1 MKAAAY
7 RGKHQVVVEE
17 VPLPEVSAPYSLIR
31 MSRCGVCGSD
41 LHGYSGEWSHGPEW
55 TGHEVSGRIA
65 VCTDPTGSLKTGD
78 RVCAECFQH
87 CGHCL
92 YCQTGKYNLC
102 DALSSRSGRYHSGFA
117 EYVVAHNAS
126 IFPLPDSVDDV
137 EGAFVEPLAVAHRVF
152 RKTALGLTDSL
163 LIVGG
168 GTIGLLVLAVARA
181 SGLARALVA
190 ARYEAQIRAAR
201 ELAAAAVLSAS
212 GAQAQ
217 REILDLTGGRGADGA
232 VVTTSSPEG
241 MELALRS
248 VRKSGRVVVA
258 GGFSGPIPADFK
270 RVVDGELELVGS
282 SCYAYTG
289 GQKDFTAAIELI
301 SDGRVEVRRLLTHE
315 FPLSRIAEALA
326 AAADKNTGSLKVQVY
341 T

>member
-1 MKAAAY
+1 
-7 RGKHQVVVEE
+7 
-17 VPLPEVSAPYSLIR
+17 
-31 MSRCGVCGSD
+31 
-41 LHGYSGEWSHGPEW
+41 
-55 TGHEVSGRIA
+55 
-65 VCTDPTGSLKTGD
+65 
-78 RVCAECFQH
+78 
-87 CGHCL
+87 
-92 YCQTGKYNLC
+92 
-102 DALSSRSGRYHSGFA
+102 
-117 EYVVAHNAS
+117 
-126 IFPLPDSVDDV
+126 
-137 EGAFVEPLAVAHRVF
+137 
-152 RKTALGLTDSL
+152 
-163 LIVGG
+163 
-168 GTIGLLVLAVARA
+168 VARA